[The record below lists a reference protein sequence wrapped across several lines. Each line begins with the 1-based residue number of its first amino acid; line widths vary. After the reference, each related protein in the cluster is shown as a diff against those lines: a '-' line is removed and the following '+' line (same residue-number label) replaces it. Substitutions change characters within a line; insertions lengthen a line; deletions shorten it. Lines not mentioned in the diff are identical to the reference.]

1 MNDISFWGGY
11 AVRGDVKELDFIA
24 ETEGMINLDKN
35 DIDTILSSEGEN
47 WIAVGAGI
55 DMAQAFNEA
64 VNHLPSGIDK
74 VNSLLIEF
82 CYGSKGAVM
91 SEFSAAQTALADN
104 ADLDIVWGVASDELL
119 GESCKVV
126 LVASVEA

>member
-91 SEFSAAQTALADN
+91 
-104 ADLDIVWGVASDELL
+104 
-119 GESCKVV
+119 
-126 LVASVEA
+126 